1 MSQRVQLY
9 EAMYILDSS
18 FEDEEIAAIEERIK
32 AGIESTGG
40 QFESVHEF
48 ARRRLAY
55 EIKGHRD
62 GIYRVMSFTGTGET
76 VDELKREF
84 NLAEDIVRGTVLV
97 ANPKYVVG
105 KKVAEEAPVAELF
118 AHPRHPYTQ
127 GLIRSIPRID
137 LAATHKQR
145 LEAIA
150 GTVPKL
156 VAPPEG
162 CRFAPRCR
170 YAMAACTA
178 ATPALRTVAAGHK
191 VACILQDAPA

>member
-62 GIYRVMSFTGTGET
+62 GIYRVMYFTGTGET

-97 ANPKYVVG
+97 ANPKYMVG
-105 KKVAEEAPVAELF
+105 KKVAEEAPVAEE
-118 AHPRHPYTQ
+118 
-127 GLIRSIPRID
+127 GEEVSEE
-137 LAATHKQR
+137 AAEGAE
-145 LEAIA
+145 EAVEEVAVEGAEEVVEEAVEEVAVEGAEEVVEEA
-150 GTVPKL
+150 GV
-156 VAPPEG
+156 VEAVEE
-162 CRFAPRCR
+162 
-170 YAMAACTA
+170 
-178 ATPALRTVAAGHK
+178 VAAEAAEEA
-191 VACILQDAPA
+191 VEEAPAVEEAAAPAEEETGE